1 MKGKQ
6 SSRPHKATY
15 LKVSHLTKKIAQ
27 AAETMDAKEATCHLQ
42 INTTLTGNQAQEWAI
57 IRENVDMLGL
67 TEQKVVDEVLRE
79 GMTVIFQKIWAMI
92 SINTIKLA
100 KENADVDLAD
110 EAAEEAENINR
121 PGSH

>member
-1 MKGKQ
+1 
-6 SSRPHKATY
+6 
-15 LKVSHLTKKIAQ
+15 
-27 AAETMDAKEATCHLQ
+27 MDAKEATCHLQ